1 MSLSTN
7 LSILQNYNSL
17 DSTGKVH
24 HQSWLNNVAKI
35 YIDEPFMKTSLLHA
49 LIEFTLSRYKGDIS
63 IPASPELI
71 AFFQTLHA
79 LNPSIYCFFSKN
91 FREYNERTI
100 QRMNTSQSTDMPIVN

>member
-35 YIDEPFMKTSLLHA
+35 YIDEPSMKTSLLYA
-49 LIEFTLSRYKGDIS
+49 LMEFTLSWYKEDIS
-63 IPASPELI
+63 APASPKQI
-71 AFFQTLHA
+71 AFFQILHA
-79 LNPSIYCFFSKN
+79 LNLSIYRFFSKKIG
-91 FREYNERTI
+91 RI
-100 QRMNTSQSTDMPIVN
+100 